1 MLSDAE
7 LAKMSNDVAERF
19 DKINTAYI
27 KKMGEHIREIG
38 ELSPTDL
45 HRLEQMQRLHM
56 NTMEINSMLI
66 RETGLA
72 LSDLQKIYEKSGM
85 GVYGDTLKYYTAK
98 GVKQVPFA
106 DNNVIQSYMASQAKL
121 TRNTFANLARTTNIS
136 KNYKKVMDQAIQA
149 VSSGVSDYK
158 SAMRSAMRKA
168 AKSGMRV
175 TYKSGVTRRLDSAVR
190 MNVLEGIRQVNMG
203 IRDIAGK
210 EFGADGV
217 ELSAHALCATD
228 HLPYQ
233 GLQYTN
239 AEFEDLNGD
248 LVRQIGTCNCHHYTF
263 PILIG
268 VSSRTYSDEEL
279 QCFKEYSSKTIDVDG
294 KQMSRYEASQYMRK
308 LETNMR
314 YAKDEI
320 TIAKA
325 CGDKVMERRAKDRL
339 RIMQKEYRKV
349 GGNAGLQLRYDRA
362 GTVFTNTKELK
373 FFKKENNNIKDDF
386 DKINSHIMLE
396 KHFKKVYNIDIDKSV
411 TELDF
416 HEIKRALRGVEKA
429 LEEYPDLAKSIKT
442 IKTSNNGVM
451 SCNGEEIHFNPRY
464 YSQSGKIADLCK
476 EGNRTGFWVKNAS
489 PESIAY
495 HECGHGMERVLI
507 DSNREYGFDFERTM
521 AWNKGVEAKRIVSQ
535 ACKNI
540 KKTPYGRGKINAE
553 LKRNISRYAI
563 ENPSETMA
571 EAFADIYANGDN
583 ANPLSKEI
591 RKLTIERLK
600 QYKGGR

>member
-7 LAKMSNDVAERF
+7 IAKMSNDVAERF

-27 KKMGEHIREIG
+27 KKMGEHIKEIG

-45 HRLEQMQRLHM
+45 HRLEQMHRLQM
-56 NTMEINSMLI
+56 NTREINSMLV

-85 GVYGDTLKYYTAK
+85 GVYGDALKYYTAK
-98 GVKQVPFA
+98 GVKQVPFSSNKA
-106 DNNVIQSYMASQAKL
+106 IQSYMASQAKL

-149 VSSGVSDYK
+149 VSSGVADYK

-228 HLPYQ
+228 HMPYQ

-239 AEFEDLNGD
+239 AEFEDLNSD

-268 VSSRTYSDEEL
+268 VLSRTYSDEEL
-279 QCFKEYSSKTIDVDG
+279 QHFKEYSSETIDVGG

-320 TIAKA
+320 TMAKA

-339 RIMQKEYRKV
+339 RIMQGEYRKI
-349 GGNAGLQLRYDRA
+349 GGNAGLQLRYERARVSKVMQTKRA
-362 GTVFTNTKELK
+362 GLGSGGSDGIIKPHDNPILLKKIDYADKAAVEKELK
-373 FFKKENNNIKDDF
+373 LFEKDAIKEDIETAIVITRNGEVYKCFGVPDAVYPDSDLGEKFKGATVSHNHVSEYTQYTFGDDDLATFENCQ
-386 DKINSHIMLE
+386 
-396 KHFKKVYNIDIDKSV
+396 
-411 TELDF
+411 LD
-416 HEIKRALRGVEKA
+416 RLRGIDHKYNYEYSRDKTVDDTPVDWMNEENYWHSANIQKA
-429 LEEYPDLAKSIKT
+429 KER
-442 IKTSNNGVM
+442 
-451 SCNGEEIHFNPRY
+451 EIGYRRWLN
-464 YSQSGKIADLCK
+464 D
-476 EGNRTGFWVKNAS
+476 
-489 PESIAY
+489 
-495 HECGHGMERVLI
+495 
-507 DSNREYGFDFERTM
+507 
-521 AWNKGVEAKRIVSQ
+521 
-535 ACKNI
+535 
-540 KKTPYGRGKINAE
+540 
-553 LKRNISRYAI
+553 
-563 ENPSETMA
+563 
-571 EAFADIYANGDN
+571 
-583 ANPLSKEI
+583 
-591 RKLTIERLK
+591 
-600 QYKGGR
+600 

>member
-19 DKINTAYI
+19 DNINTAYI

-45 HRLEQMQRLHM
+45 HRLEQMQRLQM
-56 NTMEINSMLI
+56 NTREINSMLI

-158 SAMRSAMRKA
+158 SAMRSAMKKA

-217 ELSAHALCATD
+217 ELSAHALCAVD
-228 HLPYQ
+228 HMPYQ

-239 AEFEDLNGD
+239 AEFEDLNSD

-263 PILIG
+263 PIIIG

-279 QCFKEYSSKTIDVDG
+279 QRFKEYSSETIDVDG

-320 TIAKA
+320 TMAKA

-349 GGNAGLQLRYDRA
+349 GGNAGLQLRYERA
-362 GTVFTNTKELK
+362 
-373 FFKKENNNIKDDF
+373 
-386 DKINSHIMLE
+386 
-396 KHFKKVYNIDIDKSV
+396 
-411 TELDF
+411 
-416 HEIKRALRGVEKA
+416 
-429 LEEYPDLAKSIKT
+429 KT
-442 IKTSNNGVM
+442 IKGAKTVVKSLKNDTIKIEDFQIFRTLSARAKNYEIVDKHSGEIYKFVEGTRIQNAEVFAGYGVKKNLREEVALGL
-451 SCNGEEIHFNPRY
+451 SEQFGGKPDKWQHAKGVGIIDVYGEEI
-464 YSQSGKIADLCK
+464 
-476 EGNRTGFWVKNAS
+476 
-489 PESIAY
+489 
-495 HECGHGMERVLI
+495 
-507 DSNREYGFDFERTM
+507 
-521 AWNKGVEAKRIVSQ
+521 
-535 ACKNI
+535 
-540 KKTPYGRGKINAE
+540 
-553 LKRNISRYAI
+553 
-563 ENPSETMA
+563 MA
-571 EAFADIYANGDN
+571 EVHWFQEESVGKVKFKI
-583 ANPLSKEI
+583 KEW
-591 RKLTIERLK
+591 LYEN
-600 QYKGGR
+600 